1 MREYARYEQ
10 DLGLERIPSGREA
23 GNAIIWLLAG
33 IGLGAGA
40 ALLLAPASGR
50 ELRGSI
56 ARGCRHTIDGI
67 GRGARLL
74 RQKSSNLLSF
84 HRDRSEEQKSQQG

>member
-10 DLGLERIPSGREA
+10 DLGAERTSPGRPSGV
-23 GNAIIWLLAG
+23 AIAWLLAG

-50 ELRGSI
+50 EVRGSI

-74 RQKSSNLLSF
+74 HQKGSNLLSF